1 MATSSRSA
9 RTDTAARLRLAIV
22 RTSRRMRQ
30 EAGGGL
36 SPSQAAALATVD
48 RHGPLTPSELAAH
61 ERVQRP
67 TVARLLARMEE
78 DGLVTRAP
86 DPSDGRSSLI
96 SISED
101 GRALL
106 ESVRSRKDAFLA
118 QRMEAL
124 DADER
129 ATLERA
135 ATIIERM
142 LEA

>member
-22 RTSRRMRQ
+22 RTARRMRQ

-67 TVARLLARMEE
+67 TIARLLARMEE

-86 DPSDGRSSLI
+86 DPSD
-96 SISED
+96 
-101 GRALL
+101 
-106 ESVRSRKDAFLA
+106 
-118 QRMEAL
+118 
-124 DADER
+124 
-129 ATLERA
+129 A
-135 ATIIERM
+135 APR
-142 LEA
+142 

>member
-1 MATSSRSA
+1 MATSRIE
-9 RTDTAARLRLAIV
+9 TAARLRLAIV
-22 RTSRRMRQ
+22 RTARRMRQ

-36 SPSQAAALATVD
+36 SPSQAAALATID
-48 RHGPLTPSELAAH
+48 RHGSLTPSELAAC

-67 TVARLLARMEE
+67 TVARLLARMEQ

-86 DPSDGRSSLI
+86 DPSDGRSSVI
-96 SISED
+96 SLSDE

-106 ESVRSRKDAFLA
+106 ESVRSRKEAFLA
-118 QRMEAL
+118 QRMETL

-142 LEA
+142 LET

>member
-1 MATSSRSA
+1 
-9 RTDTAARLRLAIV
+9 
-22 RTSRRMRQ
+22 
-30 EAGGGL
+30 
-36 SPSQAAALATVD
+36 
-48 RHGPLTPSELAAH
+48 
-61 ERVQRP
+61 
-67 TVARLLARMEE
+67 MEE

-86 DPSDGRSSLI
+86 DPNDGRSSVI
-96 SISED
+96 SLSQE

-118 QRMEAL
+118 KRMEAL

-142 LEA
+142 LET